1 MEIKPIGVDNINVL
15 PIPTSLTEAPQAIP
29 PSAPVTVDIGVPVVN
44 IPGCVEAH
52 EVNNK
57 SKKIGIDDENGTIT
71 LCDGGVP
78 SFNPMNYDKDELK
91 FEYSAEVPPI
101 KAPEAPTSPEVKA
114 PEIKPVTAETPD
126 CPTEAQQL
134 KEPVGTLV
142 DAGKKKIVEYRLV
155 GQECIPIKEE
165 LAIPDQIIKAIPSA
179 GQVTTTAS
187 IAVVA
192 TATAAATPFLLK
204 LVKPIVK
211 QIIKKIK
218 RAIGKEPPKLSQ
230 NELQT
235 NKYREKKGLP
245 PFKMPKK
252 KPKG

>member
-1 MEIKPIGVDNINVL
+1 M
-15 PIPTSLTEAPQAIP
+15 
-29 PSAPVTVDIGVPVVN
+29 
-44 IPGCVEAH
+44 
-52 EVNNK
+52 
-57 SKKIGIDDENGTIT
+57 
-71 LCDGGVP
+71 
-78 SFNPMNYDKDELK
+78 
-91 FEYSAEVPPI
+91 
-101 KAPEAPTSPEVKA
+101 
-114 PEIKPVTAETPD
+114 
-126 CPTEAQQL
+126 
-134 KEPVGTLV
+134 
-142 DAGKKKIVEYRLV
+142 V

-218 RAIGKEPPKLSQ
+218 KAIGKEPPKLSQ